1 MQGSM
6 RRDIQLLRG
15 IAVLVVV
22 FFHSAVG
29 YFENGYLGVD
39 VFFVV
44 SGFLITTII
53 LNGLDNNTFSFSEF
67 YLRRAKRLL
76 PALYSTLLFT
86 TLLAYFFITPSQIE
100 DYINQLIGAISF
112 SSNMVL
118 PTQTG
123 YFESESEGK
132 PLLHIWSLSLEEQY
146 YFTLPLLLFLIPQK
160 TRIIT
165 LIGLCVISFV
175 WCVAW
180 SSSPNGMTP
189 LLWRIS
195 DSTIGEWAFFLFPTR
210 AWELLVGSLCAWIMI
225 NKPINIPPYLKFSSV
240 IVILFMTCISIDSIH
255 PRGDALIVVLS
266 TAIILLGSD
275 GWLPKNSIIYAI
287 ERIGDWSYSIYL
299 VHWPLF
305 SFAFLS
311 YVADVPIEIKI
322 MLIFLS
328 LLLGFIQYKYV
339 ELPFRFGW
347 REKQKVTWRKF
358 GFATMLV
365 MLLPVPLAFGTFS
378 NHISDYEFIRRTNY
392 GLSPKCDQW
401 IMDKDIPS
409 ECQTSSDPTV
419 AVWGDS
425 YAMHL
430 VPGLLELNKKV
441 AQFTKSTC
449 GPILGIAPVSDK
461 YKPDWGEKC
470 IKYNNDAFE
479 LIVKNKT
486 IDAVIMSS
494 ALGQYF
500 DSTSRKF
507 LVDGQVIEDDGSYV
521 EEMFVKTI
529 EKLIDNNKT
538 PIIFSPPPR
547 DGSNVGECLE
557 REATNSIIFKES
569 CNIKISEY
577 QEKNKKIINR
587 LKSVAKR
594 TGVNIVWIPD
604 LICDDEIC
612 LTKKDDV
619 FLYRDA
625 GHLSIEGSKNILGEI
640 KINLKDLK

>member
-1 MQGSM
+1 MQGNV

-22 FFHSAVG
+22 FFHSSVG

-53 LNGLDNNTFSFSEF
+53 LKGLDNNSFSFQEF

-100 DYINQLIGAISF
+100 EYINQLIGAVSF

-118 PTQTG
+118 PTQVG

-146 YFTLPLLLFLIPQK
+146 YFTLPLFLFLIPRK
-160 TRIIT
+160 TRIT
-165 LIGLCVISFV
+165 ALVGLCVISFV
-175 WCVAW
+175 WCLVW
-180 SSSPNGMTP
+180 SSSPDEKLP
-189 LLWRIS
+189 FLWRIS
-195 DSTIGEWAFFLFPTR
+195 DSTSGEWAFFLFPTR
-210 AWELLVGSLCAWIMI
+210 AWELLAGSICAWIML
-225 NKPINIPPYLKFSSV
+225 NKPVNIPPYAKLSSI
-240 IVILFMTCISIDSIH
+240 IVILIMSCISIDSIH

-266 TAIILLGSD
+266 TAIILLGSKD
-275 GWLPKNSIIYAI
+275 WLPKNSIIHAV

-305 SFAFLS
+305 SFAYLG
-311 YVADVPIEIKI
+311 YVADVPVETK
-322 MLIFLS
+322 MLLVFLS
-328 LLLGFIQYKYV
+328 LLLGFFQYKYV

-347 REKQKVTWRKF
+347 KEKQKLTWGKF
-358 GFATMLV
+358 GFATVLV

-378 NHISDYEFIRRTNY
+378 NQISDYEFIRRINF
-392 GLSPKCDQW
+392 GLSSKCDRLDEFNKIASQ
-401 IMDKDIPS
+401 
-409 ECQTSSDPTV
+409 CQTSSDPTI

-430 VPGLLELNKKV
+430 VPGLLESNKKV
-441 AQFTKSTC
+441 VQLTKSVC
-449 GPILGIAPVSDK
+449 GPILGIAPVSDR
-461 YKPDWGEKC
+461 YQSDWGSKC
-470 IKYNNDAFE
+470 IEYNDDAFD
-479 LIVKNKT
+479 LIIKNKT
-486 IDAVIMSS
+486 IDVVIMSS

-500 DSTSRKF
+500 NSTSRKL
-507 LVDGQVIEDDGSYV
+507 LVDGRVIEDDGSYA
-521 EEMFVKTI
+521 EEMLVKTI

-547 DGSNVGECLE
+547 DGSNIGECLE
-557 REATNSIIFKES
+557 REATNSILFRSS
-569 CNIKISEY
+569 CSIKISEY
-577 QEKNKKIINR
+577 KENNKEIIDR
-587 LKSVAKR
+587 LRSVVQK
-594 TGVNIVWIPD
+594 TDVSVVWIPD

-612 LTKKDDV
+612 LTKKDDI
-619 FLYRDA
+619 FLFRDE
-625 GHLSIEGSKNILGEI
+625 GHLSIEGSKKILGEM
-640 KINLKDLK
+640 KIDLVDLK